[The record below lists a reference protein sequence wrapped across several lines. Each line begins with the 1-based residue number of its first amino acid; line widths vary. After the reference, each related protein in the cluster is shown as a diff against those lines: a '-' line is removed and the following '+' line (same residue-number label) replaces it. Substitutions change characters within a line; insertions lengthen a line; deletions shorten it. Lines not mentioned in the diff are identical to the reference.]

1 MKVII
6 GVGTTGDQD
15 ETDTVVF
22 RQFEWS
28 ICDVGLTATPNGRCL
43 SIFDLFFRHSGHA
56 TARGKGWRQQAT

>member
-1 MKVII
+1 MNIII

-22 RQFEWS
+22 RQFEWP
-28 ICDVGLTATPNGRCL
+28 IGDVGLTATPNGRCL
-43 SIFDLFFRHSGHA
+43 SIFDLFSGHSGHA